1 MLPEYREQIAALL
14 NNQELSSKVL
24 EIIAADEAERR
35 AMLVRK
41 QTEGLQNARD
51 RGVRLGRPPA
61 KRPRRFQ
68 SVYEMYRD
76 GQISAR
82 SASQMLSVSPG
93 TFKRWCTEE
102 QQGQKE

>member
-1 MLPEYREQIAALL
+1 MLQVNKDKIIALL
-14 NNQELSSKVL
+14 NNDELSSKVL

-35 AMLVRK
+35 ATLVRR
-41 QTEGLQNARD
+41 QTEGLQNARE

-68 SVYEMYRD
+68 SVYEMYID

-82 SASQMLSVSPG
+82 AASQMLNVSPG
-93 TFKRWCTEE
+93 TFKRWATEE
-102 QQGQKE
+102 KEGKE